1 MNSMVQQGFAEAQRI
16 TKQNART
23 FYLTSFFLPAKIR
36 QAAYSIYAVCRLS
49 DESVDDLRLNLDA
62 KEQALTRIRE
72 KVDLAFSAHPVDD
85 PLLKA
90 FRATLEEFKIPQK
103 CFHELLDGMAMDL
116 TKKRYKDFHDLH
128 VYCYRVAGVIGLI
141 MLRIFDCH
149 DLDAEKY
156 AIDLGVAL
164 QLTNILR
171 DIKED
176 FSRER
181 IYLPEDE
188 MKRFGITE
196 DYVRGQIVDQD
207 FQDFMVFQIKRARD
221 HFFRASQGL
230 ELIKNGRC
238 RFVAFLIAEMYAQ
251 ILNEIEKNHYD
262 VYTKRAFIPKSAR
275 IASLFFL
282 WIRFIRNAVT
292 FRL

>member
-1 MNSMVQQGFAEAQRI
+1 MIQQGFAEAQRI

-23 FYLTSFFLPAKIR
+23 FYLASFFLPAKTR
-36 QAAYSIYAVCRLS
+36 RAAYSIYAVCRLS
-49 DESVDDLRLNLDA
+49 DESVDDLRLSLD
-62 KEQALTRIRE
+62 KRKQALAHVQE
-72 KVDLAFSAHPVDD
+72 KIDLAFSAHPVDD

-90 FRATLEEFKIPQK
+90 FRATLEEFRIPQK
-103 CFHELLDGMAMDL
+103 YFHELLDGMAMDL

-149 DLDAEKY
+149 NLDAEKY

-176 FSRER
+176 LVRER

-196 DYVRGQIVDQD
+196 DHIRGQIVDQN
-207 FQDFMVFQIKRARD
+207 FQNFIAFQIKRARD
-221 HFFRASQGL
+221 HFLRASQGL
-230 ELIKNGRC
+230 ELIKNKRC
-238 RFVAFLIAEMYAQ
+238 RFVAFLIAELYAQ
-251 ILNEIEKNHYD
+251 ILNEIEKNRYD

-275 IASLFFL
+275 ITSLFFL
-282 WIRFIRNAVT
+282 WIRFIRNAII
-292 FRL
+292 FRM